1 MKIWVCQSGF
11 WNCGRVEAVLAAWV
25 TAFCEVFFIINLLSS
40 WTTDVPE
47 DVLFVVS
54 VTRLDGP
61 DGEPLYEYNEKT
73 LEKKRER
80 LRVLEEKYTAEI

>member
-1 MKIWVCQSGF
+1 
-11 WNCGRVEAVLAAWV
+11 
-25 TAFCEVFFIINLLSS
+25 
-40 WTTDVPE
+40 
-47 DVLFVVS
+47 